1 MRRPEGLVA
10 RHARPVVPA
19 GNRPSDST
27 AGCAPLAAPTMRF
40 HGSVDYWISVANAQ
54 LLDGQ
59 AATAVSRLFRVL
71 ANDTRVRLL
80 QVLVS
85 RNEASVGELAAALD
99 MRIQAVSNQ
108 LQRLADQGV
117 LAVRRDG
124 TRMLYR
130 VDDPCVAEL
139 LELGLCLTEVSERS
153 APRPSA
159 QRRS

>member
-1 MRRPEGLVA
+1 MPR
-10 RHARPVVPA
+10 VPTV
-19 GNRPSDST
+19 RVIDSLS
-27 AGCAPLAAPTMRF
+27 A
-40 HGSVDYWISVANAQ
+40 S
-54 LLDGQ
+54 
-59 AATAVSRLFRVL
+59 AVSRLFRVL

-85 RNEASVGELAAALD
+85 RDEMCVGDLADALD

-124 TRMLYR
+124 TKMLYR

-139 LELGLCLTEVSERS
+139 LDLGLCLTETSRRP
-153 APRPSA
+153 PRRA
-159 QRRS
+159 RA